1 MCGIWAIINREPEPF
16 DYQTFCTLGCAND
29 RRGGDSCG
37 VFIDGKTEY
46 GIGDKSLFEAFFWT
60 SELLNN
66 TNTATIALGHDRK
79 ASVGMPIN
87 LQNAHPIVIEEDVP
101 VGEGEEPRKEIK
113 FVMVHNGTI
122 YNYKELAKK
131 YIPNVDI
138 TGMTDSQ
145 VLARLLYYSG
155 YDFLAE
161 YNGGTAF
168 IAVDYRK
175 EIPEVILWRGES
187 KKNSYSKE
195 AEEERPLFVSYE
207 NDRLVISS
215 ICSYLAIC
223 DGNCYI
229 LPANQVIRYKNGKLQ
244 ILKEINRS
252 KATQTQVYEYGSES
266 NGAYT
271 NPYYKNRTNVGV
283 TKYMGL
289 KDLTNT
295 YRIGEV
301 NADGYIRMTIF
312 GKILTKFDSCSQVE
326 NPKMLYFFNGIPL
339 IEKKA
344 YLFLCKAWKRTKLD
358 LDSFTIMYQN
368 LIRYFSVDKTYPENL
383 LMYEATGPF
392 NRKLFTGWHQ
402 MLTTAVGNRYN
413 NGMKTA
419 ETRTTTVADS
429 FSQLNEVPQYDY
441 KTIWKEF
448 IQSMG

>member
-131 YIPNVDI
+131 HIPNVDI

-161 YNGGTAF
+161 YNG
-168 IAVDYRK
+168 
-175 EIPEVILWRGES
+175 
-187 KKNSYSKE
+187 
-195 AEEERPLFVSYE
+195 
-207 NDRLVISS
+207 
-215 ICSYLAIC
+215 
-223 DGNCYI
+223 
-229 LPANQVIRYKNGKLQ
+229 
-244 ILKEINRS
+244 
-252 KATQTQVYEYGSES
+252 
-266 NGAYT
+266 
-271 NPYYKNRTNVGV
+271 
-283 TKYMGL
+283 
-289 KDLTNT
+289 
-295 YRIGEV
+295 
-301 NADGYIRMTIF
+301 
-312 GKILTKFDSCSQVE
+312 
-326 NPKMLYFFNGIPL
+326 
-339 IEKKA
+339 
-344 YLFLCKAWKRTKLD
+344 
-358 LDSFTIMYQN
+358 
-368 LIRYFSVDKTYPENL
+368 
-383 LMYEATGPF
+383 
-392 NRKLFTGWHQ
+392 
-402 MLTTAVGNRYN
+402 
-413 NGMKTA
+413 
-419 ETRTTTVADS
+419 
-429 FSQLNEVPQYDY
+429 
-441 KTIWKEF
+441 
-448 IQSMG
+448 